1 VASRRQPLSGGAEPG
16 DPSEVTS
23 AARGKGVVLKFANR
37 EELTSVKH
45 GATVNVMHPTKS
57 LLIDDAAPALDM
69 TSPSLARW
77 AFAL

>member
-1 VASRRQPLSGGAEPG
+1 MASRRQPLGGGAEPG
-16 DPSEVTS
+16 DPSEVIS
-23 AARGKGVVLKFANR
+23 AAHGKGVVLKLANR

-45 GATVNVMHPTKS
+45 GATVNMKL

-69 TSPSLARW
+69 TSPLLSRR